1 MLAKF
6 ASGRASGE
14 SGSSGSVADAREG
27 LVVSCTD
34 ALVRYIQMV
43 FLLLFDFREMVFE
56 NPQLL
61 SSVIR
66 KHG

>member
-34 ALVRYIQMV
+34 TLVRYTKG
-43 FLLLFDFREMVFE
+43 FFCLLYFREIV
-56 NPQLL
+56 
-61 SSVIR
+61 SVR
-66 KHG
+66 QAV